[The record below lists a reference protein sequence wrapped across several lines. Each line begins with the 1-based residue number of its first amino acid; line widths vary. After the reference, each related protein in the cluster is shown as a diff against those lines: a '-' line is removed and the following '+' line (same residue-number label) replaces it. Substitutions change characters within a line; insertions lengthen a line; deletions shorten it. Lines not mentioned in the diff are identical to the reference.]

1 MPVRKPLSSALFAAA
16 LLSSTAACV
25 TNPETGEREFPLRT
39 AIGAGAGA
47 LGGYLLGNLIAGG
60 RSGQILGA
68 GIGAIAGGAVGQ
80 YMDRQEARMRQQT
93 AGSGIDVIR
102 QGDEIILRMPNQ
114 AITFA
119 YNRADVQAQDFAI
132 LNQVG
137 SVLREFPSTA
147 IDIYGHTDSSGSDTY
162 NQGLSERR
170 AQSVANYLSAQ
181 GVDRVRLATRG
192 FGESQPIAD
201 NSSEAG
207 RAANR
212 RVELRIVP
220 VTG

>member
-1 MPVRKPLSSALFAAA
+1 MPVSKRLSTAALAAA
-16 LLSSTAACV
+16 LLASTACV
-25 TNPETGEREFPLRT
+25 TNPETGEREFPVRT
-39 AIGAGAGA
+39 AVGAGLGG
-47 LGGYLLGNLIAGG
+47 LGGYLLGDLIGG
-60 RSGQILGA
+60 NRTGRIVGA
-68 GIGAIAGGAVGQ
+68 GIGALAGGAVGQ
-80 YMDRQEARMRQQT
+80 YMDRQEARLRAET
-93 AGSGIDVIR
+93 RGTGVEIVR
-102 QGDEIILRMPNQ
+102 NGDELVLRMPDG
-114 AITFA
+114 ITFA
-119 YNRADVQAQDFAI
+119 YDRADIQPQFRSTLD
-132 LNQVG
+132 QVART
-137 SVLREFPSTA
+137 LDEFQSTA
-147 IDIYGHTDSSGSDTY
+147 IDVYGHTDSTGSDTY